1 MVTRVVSWLGRAG
14 VRTRRPAPLL
24 SRILAHAAAIG
35 CAIALGVGRPTPLYG
50 QEAAARRQFDDAI
63 RLAVAGKGDSAMVA
77 FSRAGQTATATGDQA
92 LAIAAARGRADVW
105 VVFRGCAD
113 SGVRILREAQQSA
126 PPGDRSAADALVRL
140 LASYGDL
147 PGARAVLV
155 AAYSDVDGVGRTITR
170 ESIAFLRGRAANE
183 RAGGHESAA
192 LSTYNE
198 ALAIAMRLHEGDAR
212 DTANVHAVGEVT
224 TENAWVLFD
233 LAQLRATAKS
243 PSIRSI
249 RESQRLMR
257 MLLSAW
263 SVVDDPA
270 TMRFPTVRLEDRLI
284 LRAEQCRLDGTSCP
298 VPKPAGKC

>member
-1 MVTRVVSWLGRAG
+1 MVTRIVSWLGRTGCRSRRTAPPVSRSLRHALVVGCVIVLSAG
-14 VRTRRPAPLL
+14 RPLTLSAQEARRHFDEAN
-24 SRILAHAAAIG
+24 RI
-35 CAIALGVGRPTPLYG
+35 AIA
-50 QEAAARRQFDDAI
+50 
-63 RLAVAGKGDSAMVA
+63 GKADSAMLT
-77 FSRAGQTATATGDQA
+77 FTRAGQAATASGDQA
-92 LAIAAARGRADVW
+92 LTIAAARGRADVW
-105 VVFRGCAD
+105 VVLRGCPD
-113 SGVRILREAQQSA
+113 SGVRILREAQQA
-126 PPGDRSAADALVRL
+126 AAPGDRSAADALVRL
-140 LASYGDL
+140 LAANGDL
-147 PGARAVLV
+147 PGARAALV
-155 AAYSDVDGVGRTITR
+155 AAYSDVDGVGRSITR
-170 ESIAFLRGRAANE
+170 ESIAFLRGRAVNE

-198 ALAIAMRLHEGDAR
+198 ALAIAMRLHEGDAK
-212 DTANVHAVGEVT
+212 DPANPHAVGDVT

-257 MLLSAW
+257 MLVGAW

-270 TMRFPTVRLEDRLI
+270 ATQFPTVRLDGRLI

>member
-14 VRTRRPAPLL
+14 CRIRLVPPLV
-24 SRILAHAAAIG
+24 SRVLPRVAAVACVLASGI
-35 CAIALGVGRPTPLYG
+35 GRPTPLNA
-50 QEAAARRQFDDAI
+50 QDAAARRQFDEAI
-63 RLAVAGKGDSAMVA
+63 RLAVAGKGDSAMLA
-77 FSRAGQTATATGDQA
+77 FTRAGQTATTTGDQA

-113 SGVRILREAQQSA
+113 SGVRILRDAQQSA

-140 LASYGDL
+140 LAANGDV
-147 PGARAVLV
+147 PGARATLV

-170 ESIAFLRGRAANE
+170 ESIAFLRGRAVNE

-198 ALAIAMRLHEGDAR
+198 ALAIAMRLHEGDAK
-212 DTANVHAVGEVT
+212 DSANVHAVGEVT

-243 PSIRSI
+243 PSIRSL

-257 MLLSAW
+257 LLLGAW
-263 SVVDDPA
+263 TVVDDPA

-284 LRAEQCRLDGTSCP
+284 LRAEQCRLDGASCP
-298 VPKPAGKC
+298 VPKPTGKC